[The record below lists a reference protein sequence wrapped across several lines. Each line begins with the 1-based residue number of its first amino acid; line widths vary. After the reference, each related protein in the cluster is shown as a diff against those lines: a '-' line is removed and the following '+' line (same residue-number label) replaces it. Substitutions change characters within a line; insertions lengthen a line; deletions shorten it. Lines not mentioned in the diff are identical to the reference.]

1 MSKVLIFGHK
11 NPDTDTICSAIAYA
25 ELKNK
30 LGMEAEPVRLGEI
43 NGETQYALD
52 QFKAEVPRL
61 VETVANETDSVILVD
76 HNERQQSVDDLDQV
90 RVLEVIDHHRI
101 ANFETSDPLYYRAEP
116 VGCTATILNK
126 LYKENGVDIKKET
139 AGLML
144 SAIISDSLLFKSPT
158 CTEEDVKAAKELAEI
173 AGVDAESYGLD
184 MLKAGAD
191 LSAKTIPQLLSL
203 DAKEF
208 TMGSR
213 KVEIAQVNTV
223 DTNDVLSR
231 KEEVD
236 AELSKVVAEKGL
248 DLFVFVVT
256 DILTNDSVVVAS
268 GQAAKA
274 VEQAFNVTL
283 ADNTATLKGV
293 VSRKKQIVPPLTEAL
308 KGNEKTRTPDAS
320 HPLFGFLLFI

>member
-25 ELKNK
+25 ELKK
-30 LGMEAEPVRLGEI
+30 QLGMDVEPVRLGEI
-43 NGETQYALD
+43 NGETQYALEK
-52 QFKAEVPRL
+52 FKANAPRL

-76 HNERQQSVDDLDQV
+76 HNERQQSVNDLDQV

-126 LYKENGVDIKKET
+126 LYKENGVEIKQEI

-158 CTEEDVKAAKELAEI
+158 CTDEDVQAAKELAEI
-173 AGVDAESYGLD
+173 AGVDAETYGLD

-208 TMGSR
+208 TMGSS

-231 KEEVD
+231 KTEVES
-236 AELSKVVAEKGL
+236 ELANIIAEKQL
-248 DLFVFVVT
+248 DLFVFVIT
-256 DILTNDSVVVAS
+256 DILTNDSVVIVS
-268 GQAAKA
+268 GQATAA
-274 VEQAFNVTL
+274 VEQAFAVTL
-283 ADNTATLKGV
+283 KDHTATLTGV
-293 VSRKKQIVPPLTEAL
+293 VSRKKQIVPPLTEVL
-308 KGNEKTRTPDAS
+308 KG
-320 HPLFGFLLFI
+320 